1 MPHVSPRYPVRPAPA
16 HREERHE
23 AVIAGGGLVGLTL
36 ALDLARRGVRTVLLD
51 DDDTVST
58 GSRAICM
65 AKRSLEIFG
74 RLGLGRRMLDKGIT
88 WNRGRVFF
96 QDRAIYGFDLL
107 PEEGH
112 EYPAFINLQ
121 QYYAEEWLVE
131 ACAATGLVDLRWRHA
146 VAGVEPHPDGVTVRV
161 AAPGGDYALQADWLL
176 ACDGAHSFVRR
187 AMGLP
192 FSGQVFQ
199 DRFLI
204 ADVVMKADFPTERWF
219 WFDPPFHR
227 GQSAL
232 LHKQPD
238 GVWRIDLQLGR
249 DADPERER
257 EPERVIPRIRAM
269 LGEDVPF
276 ELEWVSVYTF
286 RCRRLERFVHGRV
299 VFVGDSAHQVSPFG
313 ARGGNGGVQDADNLG
328 WKLAAVLQGRA
339 PESLV
344 ETYDMERIPA
354 ADENILHSTRSTSF
368 ISPSTEAARAYR
380 DAVLTLTEQ
389 HEFARAMVN
398 SGRLSRP
405 SRLLASPLNV
415 PDDGA
420 WEAGVPPGAPA
431 VDAPVLRDGQ
441 PDWLLRHIGAD
452 GGFTLLVFGER
463 AEKQPGIAT
472 VLVNPGPVVAAPGV
486 VVLED
491 PSGRAQSRYAAPPG
505 GAILFRPDQ
514 HCCARFRTAD
524 QGRIAYAMRH
534 ALGLDQL
541 AEAA

>member
-1 MPHVSPRYPVRPAPA
+1 MPHVSPRYPVRPAPGGD
-16 HREERHE
+16 ERHG
-23 AVIAGGGLVGLTL
+23 AVIVGGGLVGLTL
-36 ALDLARRGVRTVLLD
+36 ALDLARRGIRTVLLD

-65 AKRSLEIFG
+65 AQRSLEIFG
-74 RLGLGRRMLDKGIT
+74 RLGLGQRMLDKGIT
-88 WNRGRVFF
+88 WHRGRVFF
-96 QDRAIYGFDLL
+96 QDREIYEFDLL
-107 PEEGH
+107 PEQGH

-146 VAGVEPHPDGVTVRV
+146 AAGVEPRPDSVTLRV
-161 AAPGGDYALQADWLL
+161 VAPEGEYAMHADWLL
-176 ACDGAHSFVRR
+176 ACDGARSFVRR
-187 AMGLP
+187 AMRLP
-192 FSGQVFQ
+192 FAGQVFQ

-204 ADVVMKADFPTERWF
+204 ADVVMQADFPTERWF
-219 WFDPPFHR
+219 WFDPLFHR

-257 EPERVIPRIRAM
+257 APERVIPRIRAM

-286 RCRRLERFVHGRV
+286 RCRRLERFVHGHV

-313 ARGGNGGVQDADNLG
+313 ARGGNSGVQDADNLG

-344 ETYDMERIPA
+344 ATYDAERVPA
-354 ADENILHSTRSTSF
+354 ADENILNSTRSTSF
-368 ISPSTEAARAYR
+368 ITPKTQAARAYR
-380 DAVLTLTEQ
+380 DAVLTLAEQ
-389 HEFARAMVN
+389 HEFARSMVN

-415 PDDGA
+415 PDDAA
-420 WEAGVPPGAPA
+420 WEGGVPPGAPA
-431 VDAPVLRDGQ
+431 VDAPMLRDGQ

-452 GGFTLLVFGER
+452 GGFTLLVFGDR
-463 AEKQPGIAT
+463 AEPQPGIAT
-472 VLVNPGPVVAAPGV
+472 VLVSPRPVAAAPGV
-486 VVLED
+486 AVLQD
-491 PSGRAQSRYAAPPG
+491 QSGLAQSRYAAPRG

-514 HCCARFRTAD
+514 HCCARFHAAD
-524 QGRIAYAMRH
+524 HGRVASALRH
-534 ALGLDQL
+534 ALGLAQF
-541 AEAA
+541 AVAA